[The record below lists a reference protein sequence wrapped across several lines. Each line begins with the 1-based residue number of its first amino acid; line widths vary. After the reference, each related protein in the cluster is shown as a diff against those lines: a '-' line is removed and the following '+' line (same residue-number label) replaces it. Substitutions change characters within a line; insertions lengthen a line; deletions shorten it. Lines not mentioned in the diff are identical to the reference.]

1 MNSSASTT
9 RAASGCSR
17 SVELPA
23 FFREARHRRA
33 TAAWML
39 ALVTAIA
46 AVAAAEALAL
56 ARLDAPVGRYWVV
69 GARETT
75 EVRP

>member
-9 RAASGCSR
+9 RAASGCSP
-17 SVELPA
+17 SADLPA

-33 TAAWML
+33 TVAWLL
-39 ALVTAIA
+39 ALVAAIA
-46 AVAAAEALAL
+46 VVAAAEALAL
-56 ARLDAPVGRYWVV
+56 ARLDAPVGRYWVI